1 MSITSGLA
9 PRRYANGGMSEEEQF
24 KEAMRSQVIAKIE
37 ERLGIEIPRGSRE
50 AEDALVNSII
60 GGATDLPISKR
71 GDEIT
76 YGDNDGFSF
85 YVNPEEEG
93 AGVRYNKRFAQGGLA
108 AYADGGDADSGF
120 FNYQKTAEGSGA
132 NLRDF
137 TDFIFDPT
145 DPVDYLVAGL
155 MIFPPAGIA
164 AKLIQAGVKGK
175 KLKDTM
181 KKVDALKNAER
192 GAGQK
197 AKDLFTT
204 NPAENIASANGLLL
218 GPTRKTIPGAIGQ
231 LTLRNEAADLV
242 TTNNRGIENIGP
254 IELYSD
260 EALAEIREDP
270 SITKKGGIGELVE
283 MGRDTKEL
291 YDLAKDPEIR
301 GSMIDDMKS
310 GIGNFFSGD
319 QSTIDN
325 DALDDATED
334 LDIVNANEDKKEK
347 EKTMLEKLSELGG
360 MPDTPTMSQ
369 GYMIEG
375 SGISTPEIRRYEG
388 GGIANMMPIGMAE
401 GGSFDFSKLSSL
413 GGMPDTPT
421 MTPGS
426 AIASA
431 NINTPEIK
439 KGDPEALRDVKKD
452 FDEFE
457 TDVESNYV
465 NFAGGGIANMDPM
478 MMAAGGIAK
487 FAEGS
492 GKKGVLKRSIKYLKD
507 KADKAKDALN
517 KAKKSETKKKE
528 TKKKETK
535 TEKAKRILPPE
546 VGALATPIIGAGKL
560 TKEAIRRL
568 GGEGGLGRGVARTAA
583 YGTPLAYG
591 AKALFGKDETLK
603 PPKKPTD
610 ATVPEIEESDAM
622 KDILYQN
629 SLERATSAGRTEPSF
644 IDYLASFPGSYT
656 EKVGKDPEFARQMMA
671 GFMAMMKP
679 TEGYVPRNSLVDFG
693 EAAMAEEVRQ
703 EGEIPDQIKLMKE
716 FQNNPELA
724 DAYKKFLKSQEAYD
738 PIQEQ
743 KSRAQIF
750 SNLQEMIFGP
760 GFEEDDIPINIST
773 KQPAEPF
780 NVYNEFLSLGGD
792 QAALFALKDK
802 YSME

>member
-37 ERLGIEIPRGSRE
+37 ERLGIEIPRGSKE
-50 AEDALVNSII
+50 AEDALINSIL

-108 AYADGGDADSGF
+108 AYANGGGVEDNLDPYRLKEIGQGF
-120 FNYQKTAEGSGA
+120 KDY
-132 NLRDF
+132 
-137 TDFIFDPT
+137 IFDYT
-145 DPVDYLVAGL
+145 DPYDYATLPLYAAGPLGAVANKS
-155 MIFPPAGIA
+155 IKAARIA
-164 AKLIQAGVKGK
+164 NKIKKGK
-175 KLKDTM
+175 KGGKRQDV
-181 KKVDALKNAER
+181 KVDEYK
-192 GAGQK
+192 
-197 AKDLFTT
+197 
-204 NPAENIASANGLLL
+204 PS
-218 GPTRKTIPGAIGQ
+218 
-231 LTLRNEAADLV
+231 
-242 TTNNRGIENIGP
+242 GIENILGSKSLAYGVP
-254 IELYSD
+254 AATLTGEIAYELAT
-260 EALAEIREDP
+260 EEEELED
-270 SITKKGGIGELVE
+270 
-283 MGRDTKEL
+283 
-291 YDLAKDPEIR
+291 
-301 GSMIDDMKS
+301 
-310 GIGNFFSGD
+310 
-319 QSTIDN
+319 
-325 DALDDATED
+325 DALDQATED
-334 LDIVNANEDKKEK
+334 LDVVNANEDAEEK
-347 EKTMLEKLSELGG
+347 EKTLLERLSGLSELGG

-478 MMAAGGIAK
+478 MMAGGGIAK
-487 FAEGS
+487 FAVGKEVVKKTAKAAIKK
-492 GKKGVLKRSIKYLKD
+492 GKKGIEKLKKYKDGKAKAKAKAKADKD
-507 KADKAKDALN
+507 KAAKAKAKADA
-517 KAKKSETKKKE
+517 KE
-528 TKKKETK
+528 TGVTK
-535 TEKAKRILPPE
+535 DKPKDPGFLDFVPGAYATGITATARKAGELASAAKRNVKPIA
-546 VGALATPIIGAGKL
+546 GAALAYGLPAAGVIG
-560 TKEAIRRL
+560 
-568 GGEGGLGRGVARTAA
+568 
-583 YGTPLAYG
+583 G

-603 PPKKPTD
+603 PPTKSTD
-610 ATVPEIEESDAM
+610 ATVPEIEESNAM

-629 SLERATSAGRTEPSF
+629 SLERATSAGRTEPTF

-679 TEGYVPRNSLVDFG
+679 TEGYVPRNALVDFG

-703 EGEIPDQIKLMKE
+703 EGEIPDQIKLMERFKDD
-716 FQNNPELA
+716 PELL
-724 DAYKKFLKSQEAYD
+724 DAYKKFVKSQEAYD
-738 PIQEQ
+738 PMQEQ
-743 KSRAQIF
+743 KARAQIF

-780 NVYNEFLSLGGD
+780 TVYNEFLSLGGD